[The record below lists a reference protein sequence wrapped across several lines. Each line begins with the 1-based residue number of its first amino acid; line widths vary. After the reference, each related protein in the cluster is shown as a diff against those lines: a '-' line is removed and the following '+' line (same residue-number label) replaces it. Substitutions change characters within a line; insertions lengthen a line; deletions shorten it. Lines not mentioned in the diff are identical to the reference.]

1 MRVSWFLLLL
11 PFVLTSALAATPA
24 ASHASGPPAFMGQLT
39 LLLLVAGAT
48 AFASFRLGL
57 VPIIGFLFAGVLAGP
72 SALGI
77 IDDPALIGAAS
88 EIGVMLLLFTIGIEF
103 SLDKLAR
110 IFRLIFVGGGLQ
122 VLLTVA
128 AVTGVLL
135 AFGVSLP
142 NAVFT
147 GFLLSLSSTAIV
159 TKILESRGGVGS
171 PTGQASLGILI
182 FQDLA
187 VVVMV
192 LLVPMLAGQGGGA
205 GGLVVALLKAGGIV
219 AAVLL
224 LARRVVPKLLEVVA
238 RTCSQEI
245 FLLSTL
251 SLCFATAYLTS
262 LAGVSLALGAFLAG
276 LLVSESRFGQ
286 QAFGEILPLQILF
299 SAAFFLSVGLQL
311 DLGFLWTHLP
321 LVLGAVAVFA
331 VLKALAAA
339 LSVRLLGF
347 PLATAAATGWLLA
360 QVGEFSFVLESS
372 GRALGLSPAGLGE
385 TGTQTFIAA
394 TVLLMALTP
403 VMATLGE
410 RLGALG
416 RARPAP
422 TAAPAEA
429 PTRAEPNPEAPLAHL
444 SGHVLVA
451 GFGDHAR
458 RLVKGLAAQQVP
470 FGVLT
475 LSPDGAAQVTAHGYP
490 VLIGDYARAG
500 LLGDAGLASAR
511 ALVVLDDVPE
521 MTARVIGVARTL
533 NPELTIVAH
542 TDEPGEIATLRGVGA
557 THVLTSTDAVARGV
571 LGLLTLPSTPPM
583 TLSAEQQQM
592 CDHAHSVTVVHPDS
606 LDTCP
611 ECVAQGDSWVHLR
624 VCMTCGH
631 TGCCDSSPNRHA
643 TAHAQSS
650 AHPVI
655 RSLEPGEAWAYC
667 YVHDRTAPR

>member
-1 MRVSWFLLLL
+1 
-11 PFVLTSALAATPA
+11 
-24 ASHASGPPAFMGQLT
+24 
-39 LLLLVAGAT
+39 
-48 AFASFRLGL
+48 
-57 VPIIGFLFAGVLAGP
+57 
-72 SALGI
+72 
-77 IDDPALIGAAS
+77 
-88 EIGVMLLLFTIGIEF
+88 
-103 SLDKLAR
+103 
-110 IFRLIFVGGGLQ
+110 
-122 VLLTVA
+122 
-128 AVTGVLL
+128 
-135 AFGVSLP
+135 
-142 NAVFT
+142 
-147 GFLLSLSSTAIV
+147 
-159 TKILESRGGVGS
+159 
-171 PTGQASLGILI
+171 
-182 FQDLA
+182 
-187 VVVMV
+187 
-192 LLVPMLAGQGGGA
+192 
-205 GGLVVALLKAGGIV
+205 
-219 AAVLL
+219 
-224 LARRVVPKLLEVVA
+224 
-238 RTCSQEI
+238 
-245 FLLSTL
+245 
-251 SLCFATAYLTS
+251 
-262 LAGVSLALGAFLAG
+262 
-276 LLVSESRFGQ
+276 
-286 QAFGEILPLQILF
+286 
-299 SAAFFLSVGLQL
+299 
-311 DLGFLWTHLP
+311 
-321 LVLGAVAVFA
+321 
-331 VLKALAAA
+331 
-339 LSVRLLGF
+339 
-347 PLATAAATGWLLA
+347 
-360 QVGEFSFVLESS
+360 
-372 GRALGLSPAGLGE
+372 
-385 TGTQTFIAA
+385 
-394 TVLLMALTP
+394 
-403 VMATLGE
+403 MATLGE